1 MSGFKGNNFRQ
12 IYKLYELT
20 FWSKEKDYSGSIRLC
35 QYTVFT
41 TDYYSNRELFI
52 SVHSVW
58 YIYNI
63 APYNTNLND
72 SHSLLTR

>member
-20 FWSKEKDYSGSIRLC
+20 FWSKEKDYSGFIRLC

-41 TDYYSNRELFI
+41 TDYYSNR
-52 SVHSVW
+52 
-58 YIYNI
+58 
-63 APYNTNLND
+63 
-72 SHSLLTR
+72 